1 MKKRGVFKWIILLQ
15 VVVLALAGC
24 EKQEIVIVENPILSA
39 VIGEAGGVVEGFNG
53 EVVLAV
59 PAGALTEQ
67 VQFFMYELNFKSA
80 QKETELIKAFVIEPF
95 ITFNV
100 PAKLTV
106 YTNGCLSNGSTI
118 CEEMDVVLYVY
129 ENVQDYC
136 SKSGE
141 YCPSC
146 CYEVTSHTI
155 SACLGKTGVIAT
167 NGEMRAKNGNNII
180 AKSVETVK

>member
-1 MKKRGVFKWIILLQ
+1 MKKRGLFKWILLLP
-15 VVVLALAGC
+15 VAVLILAGC
-24 EKQEIVIVENPILSA
+24 EKKEIVIVENPILPV

-53 EVVLAV
+53 EVVLSV
-59 PAGALTEQ
+59 PPGALTEQ

-80 QKETELIKAFVIEPF
+80 QLKSELIKAFVIEPF

-118 CEEMDVVLYVY
+118 CEEMDVALYVY

-180 AKSVETVK
+180 AKPVEAVK